1 MNQGLQLRLPLL
13 QATWQA
19 TAKMPRRLRAVA
31 QGGDERP
38 AAARRRPGEG
48 PRGASGLVNCFV
60 KFARSK

>member
-38 AAARRRPGEG
+38 AAARRRA
-48 PRGASGLVNCFV
+48 RGRAAGRQR
-60 KFARSK
+60 ARQLLR